1 MSVSLINDILKE
13 KGLKVTPQRLL
24 VYNAIMNLTGH
35 PVAEQIIEIV
45 QKKNPNISQG
55 TIYKTL
61 EIFVKNDII
70 RKVKTDADVMRY
82 DTISE
87 KHHHLYCSD
96 SERIEDYYDEEL
108 NQLIEEY
115 FHRKE
120 IPDFKLEDYKLQLVG
135 KFTSSKNH

>member
-1 MSVSLINDILKE
+1 MISSILKE

-24 VYNAIMNLTGH
+24 VYNAIMSLSGH
-35 PVAEQIIEIV
+35 PVAEQIIEVV
-45 QKKNPNISQG
+45 QRKNPNISQG

-61 EIFVKNDII
+61 EIFVKNSII

-87 KHHHLYCSD
+87 KHHHLYCSE

-108 NQLIEEY
+108 NHLIEEY
-115 FHRKE
+115 FRNKE
-120 IPDFKLEDYKLQLVG
+120 IPDFELEDYKLQLVG
-135 KFTSSKNH
+135 KFTNRKNH